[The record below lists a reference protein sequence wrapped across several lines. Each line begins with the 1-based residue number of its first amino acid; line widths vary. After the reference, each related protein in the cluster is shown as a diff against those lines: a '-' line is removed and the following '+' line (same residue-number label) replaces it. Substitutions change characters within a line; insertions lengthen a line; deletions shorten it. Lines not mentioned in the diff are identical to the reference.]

1 MTGDTSSNMTMYLIC
16 PSPTYASYLARHF
29 SCCGHC
35 GSIYLSRFLREFPL
49 ETDKGF
55 VAFLSS
61 SLGVVAAGFL
71 VEENCGIFLVV
82 LTVKGGKNLPKRCV
96 RCVLYIYDLR

>member
-1 MTGDTSSNMTMYLIC
+1 MTGGTSSNMTMYLIC
-16 PSPTYASYLARHF
+16 PSPTYALYLARHF
-29 SCCGHC
+29 SCCGHR
-35 GSIYLSRFLREFPL
+35 GSIYLGRFLREFPL

-55 VAFLSS
+55 VAFFSS

-96 RCVLYIYDLR
+96 RCVLYIMI

>member
-1 MTGDTSSNMTMYLIC
+1 M
-16 PSPTYASYLARHF
+16 
-29 SCCGHC
+29 
-35 GSIYLSRFLREFPL
+35 
-49 ETDKGF
+49 
-55 VAFLSS
+55 AFFSS

>member
-1 MTGDTSSNMTMYLIC
+1 MTGGTSSNMTMYLIC
-16 PSPTYASYLARHF
+16 PSPTYALYLARQF

-55 VAFLSS
+55 VAFFSS